1 MQYDPQNRTFDC
13 EPLLTD
19 SQVVEFCQEG
29 YLLLRGVV
37 PDEINQRACDYL
49 EGKIE
54 ANPSFI
60 PTGMTAED
68 LARIRASHEPSTIL
82 LEDWFIEYVL
92 LNAQLTGATRSLSA
106 RSASCSD
113 DGLSRSTI
121 ALSASSAAPCKA
133 VLMTRYPRKSKR

>member
-13 EPLLTD
+13 EPTLTD
-19 SQVVEFCQEG
+19 SQVVEFCREG

-92 LNAQLTGATRSLSA
+92 LNAQLTSATRSLLGNNVGLPVLVSLHGVECPQSA
-106 RSASCSD
+106 Q
-113 DGLSRSTI
+113 G
-121 ALSASSAAPCKA
+121 
-133 VLMTRYPRKSKR
+133 